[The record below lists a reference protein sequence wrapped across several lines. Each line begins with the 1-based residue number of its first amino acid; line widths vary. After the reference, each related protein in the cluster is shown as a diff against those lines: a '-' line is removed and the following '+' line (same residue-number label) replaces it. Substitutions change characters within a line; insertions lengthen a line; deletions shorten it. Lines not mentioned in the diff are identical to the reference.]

1 MAEKDDRVVTVGKEM
16 ARKDDWVVTIKD
28 ELQRMDTI
36 QTVEKQ
42 HWDKRSIYRVPA
54 SVVTDLNMKA
64 YKPQFVSFGP
74 YHHGE
79 DHLKPMEEHKHRALL
94 HFLKRSNRPLES
106 YHNALAEV
114 AQSLKDSYESLN
126 LDWERDTDRFLQM
139 MILDGCF
146 MLEVLCNNTQT
157 ADQKNTQ
164 TMNDYVANDPIFS
177 NHGKLHIVPYIKR
190 DMLMLENQLPM
201 LLLTTLLDEETK
213 QDEEF
218 VNKLIVRFCCGNTQF
233 APYPSM
239 GKCLHLLDVHRKIL
253 LWQDTRKANLC
264 SRMAHEAGAGDEIIR
279 SAVEINEAGISFK
292 KSKSRSLQDISFE
305 GGKLRLPPIVV
316 DDTTESMFLNLIA
329 FERFHVGVGN
339 EVTSYL
345 FFMDSIIDSAKD
357 VSLLHDKGII
367 QNALGSDKAVA
378 ELFNNISKD
387 ATLDPAS
394 SLDRVHKTVDKYC
407 KQRWNKWRANAKHT
421 YFRNPWAIISVIA
434 AFVLFALTI
443 LQTIYSMLSYYD
455 SHGQ

>member
-1 MAEKDDRVVTVGKEM
+1 M

-36 QTVEKQ
+36 RTVEKQ

-94 HFLKRSNRPLES
+94 HFLKRSYRPLES
-106 YHNALAEV
+106 YLNALAKV

-146 MLEVLCNNTQT
+146 MLEVLRNNTQT
-157 ADQKNTQ
+157 TDQKNTQ
-164 TMNDYVANDPIFS
+164 TVNDYVANDPIFS

-218 VNKLIVRFCCGNTQF
+218 LKKYILQF
-233 APYPSM
+233 FPCNIRNSSDLRM
-239 GKCLHLLDVHRKIL
+239 DKCLHLLDAHRKIL
-253 LWQDTRKANLC
+253 LWKDSRNLTGRQRKSWCRWNILSC
-264 SRMAHEAGAGDEIIR
+264 LMGHEASAGNEIIR
-279 SAVEINEAGISFK
+279 SAMEINEAGISFK
-292 KSKSRSLQDISFE
+292 ESESRSLQDISFE
-305 GGKLRLPPIVV
+305 GGKLRLPPITVE
-316 DDTTESMFLNLIA
+316 DTTESMFLNLIV
-329 FERFHVGVGN
+329 FERFHVGAGN

-367 QNALGSDKAVA
+367 KNALGSDKAVA
-378 ELFNNISKD
+378 ELFNTISKD
-387 ATLDPAS
+387 ATLDPDS
-394 SLDRVHKTVDKYC
+394 SLKRVHERVDKYC
-407 KQRWNKWRANAKHT
+407 KQRCNKWRANAKHT

-434 AFVLFALTI
+434 AFVLFTLTI
-443 LQTIYSMLSYYD
+443 LQTIYTMLSYYD